1 MIFNSIIGGGNSI
14 DTSTLTAAPPQVL
27 KDYKFIGS
35 SGEIETGSFDLY
47 SFYAGNKSYQDEIV
61 PLDSVFASNSVN
73 YKEFYLE
80 FKNYSPDKRPRLF
93 HFHYDLGH
101 YGEMPLP
108 DYTLDQFIP
117 ASNAATSTVILLDFT
132 MIAIGDP
139 DSEDNG
145 EYFYSYTGWGDSRFI
160 GWVGKYETLRYGSNS
175 YPRVFSN
182 YLNIEL
188 DDGEILPSN
197 MAHGSHTISLPQNY
211 NNMLSWTCFIQF

>member
-1 MIFNSIIGGGNSI
+1 
-14 DTSTLTAAPPQVL
+14 
-27 KDYKFIGS
+27 
-35 SGEIETGSFDLY
+35 
-47 SFYAGNKSYQDEIV
+47 
-61 PLDSVFASNSVN
+61 
-73 YKEFYLE
+73 
-80 FKNYSPDKRPRLF
+80 
-93 HFHYDLGH
+93 
-101 YGEMPLP
+101 
-108 DYTLDQFIP
+108 
-117 ASNAATSTVILLDFT
+117 

-188 DDGEILPSN
+188 DDGEILPAN
-197 MAHGSHTISLPQNY
+197 MSHRTHTISLPQNY